1 MNSSRPLIT
10 CIMPTWNRR
19 PYIPAA
25 IACWQAQTY
34 QERELLVVDDGE
46 DRVED
51 LIPSDARIRYVRLER
66 KVTCGQKRNVC
77 CQHAQGEVIAH
88 FDDDDWSAPGRLEDQ
103 LNRMRTKDRPITGY
117 ECLYFWDT
125 LTKKAKR
132 FSGGTKGYVVG
143 TSLMYLREFWE
154 THNFVNRQSQSDNDL
169 VYGAMKMI
177 AASQEDKFM
186 VARIHDDHHTSP
198 KTGVTETVAI
208 DRLPAAFWENE
219 QIRLNGSAS
228 HGK

>member
-1 MNSSRPLIT
+1 MTNGRPLIT

-34 QERELLVVDDGE
+34 EERELLVVDDGTE
-46 DRVED
+46 PVED
-51 LIPSDARIRYVRLER
+51 LIPADDRIRYVSLER
-66 KVTCGQKRNVC
+66 KFTCGQKRNIC
-77 CQHAQGEVIAH
+77 CRLAKGGIIAH

-103 LNRMRTKDRPITGY
+103 LRRMQTKNKPITGY

-154 THNFVNRQSQSDNDL
+154 AHPFENRQAQTDNDF
-169 VYGAMKMI
+169 VYGAMKQI
-177 AASQEDKFM
+177 AASQEDRFM

-198 KTGVTETVAI
+198 KTGVTDLVPI
-208 DRLPAAFWENE
+208 DRLPADFWENE
-219 QIRLNGSAS
+219 RIRIGSDS